1 MLMNAMRKQNTLVC
15 CGLDPEIARMPS
27 EITEKKIPDED
38 KIFEFLKTVTDI
50 TAAHV
55 CAFKAQKAFFDAFD
69 GGRKL
74 LRDTISYIH
83 DAHPQIQVFVDAKI
97 GDTENTM
104 KAYKRN
110 ILGELNA
117 DGVVVNPYLGDDVF
131 ADMADYKEKTLLVVV
146 RSSNPG
152 SGSMQDVKLSEGIA
166 LWEHVLR
173 LTLGKW
179 NEFGNLVPILSSNV
193 DAEYVGA
200 RTLIPDTTPIL
211 LAGYGA
217 QGGTLKH
224 LNRLLNSE
232 RQGVFV
238 NSSRLLLY
246 PAEKNAR
253 DWRNRIEQN
262 VIRMKND
269 INQVRYG
276 TKVKLE

>member
-1 MLMNAMRKQNTLVC
+1 MNAMRKQNTLVC

-69 GGRKL
+69 GGRKT

-200 RTLIPDTTPIL
+200 
-211 LAGYGA
+211 
-217 QGGTLKH
+217 K
-224 LNRLLNSE
+224 E
-232 RQGVFV
+232 R
-238 NSSRLLLY
+238 
-246 PAEKNAR
+246 
-253 DWRNRIEQN
+253 
-262 VIRMKND
+262 
-269 INQVRYG
+269 
-276 TKVKLE
+276 